1 MTPSPTRLLFAL
13 ACCLATAPAMA
24 AKVTKVEV
32 KGLADAAMQ
41 DNVRSA
47 LSLSDELDKDISAR
61 RLNYLLRQAEAET
74 REALEPFGYYSPTIV
89 IRRSDR
95 DRPVGAGN
103 ANRDAANADASDI
116 ATSPAVSADAPAS
129 TATDTATDTPSTTSV
144 VDDND
149 DDRDATTTPRNPA
162 RNGNGRNNGRTLD
175 VVIEI
180 DLGQPV
186 RVRRQQVGVEGAAQG
201 DKTVTEAV
209 AAFLPRQGEVL
220 DHQRYEASKRTIAAS
235 LLRHGYF
242 DAAFAAH
249 RVEVTR
255 ADFAADIDLRWT
267 SGERFLLGA
276 ASFKQEPKAV
286 IRDSLLAKLVNW
298 DEGEPYDEAKVER
311 LRRSLIALDYFG
323 LVEVSPKP
331 EDAQDKTVPIEV
343 NLTPAPRSI
352 YTMGLSYG
360 TLSGAG
366 ISGGVERRY
375 INSRGHKVLAQVDY
389 ADKRKF
395 ATLQYRVPAFAW
407 LDGWYTVSLQAADEL
422 TDYVNSRRL
431 ELVGSRSG
439 QFNDHLT
446 LVASL
451 HVLRERWAYNIAD
464 DGGGAL
470 APISVRYG
478 SFVFPQLRAEY
489 VDVDDRLDPR
499 RGAGGTLTL
508 RGGSGGSDGKATFLQ
523 LHASAQWFHGFD
535 ADSKLIVRG
544 EAGHT
549 FTDELLDLPTSLR
562 FFAGG
567 DRSVRGYGWHEIG
580 PKVETDNGFYYTG
593 AANVVT
599 ASVEYERYFK
609 GPWGA
614 AVFIDS
620 GSAFDGRKPDMHT
633 GVGIGLRWRS
643 PVGPVRI
650 DIARGLK
657 SPDSPFTLHLNIG
670 ASL

>member
-1 MTPSPTRLLFAL
+1 MTPSPTRLLLAL
-13 ACCLATAPAMA
+13 ACCLAMSPAMA

-32 KGLADAAMQ
+32 KGLADEAME
-41 DNVRSA
+41 DNVRTA
-47 LSLSDELDKDISAR
+47 LSLSDELDKDLSAR

-95 DRPVGAGN
+95 ERPVGAGN
-103 ANRDAANADASDI
+103 GNANRDATNNAADTTTADVDA
-116 ATSPAVSADAPAS
+116 VAD
-129 TATDTATDTPSTTSV
+129 TATDTASTTPA

-149 DDRDATTTPRNPA
+149 DDDRSDATTTPRNPA

-186 RVRRQQVGVEGAAQG
+186 RVRKHQVGVDGAAQA
-201 DKTVTEAV
+201 DRTVTEAV
-209 AAFLPRQGEVL
+209 AAFVPRQGEVL
-220 DHQRYEASKRTIAAS
+220 DHQQYEASKRSVAGA

-242 DAAFAAH
+242 DADLTAH

-276 ASFKQEPKAV
+276 TTFKQEPKAI
-286 IRDSLLAKLVNW
+286 IRDSLLDKLVNW

-331 EDAQDKTVPIEV
+331 DDAKDKVVPIEV

-352 YTMGLSYG
+352 YTAGLSYG

-375 INSRGHKVLAQVDY
+375 LNTRGHKALAHIDY
-389 ADKRKF
+389 ANKRKT

-407 LDGWYTVSLQAADEL
+407 LDGWYTASLQAVDEQ

-439 QFNDHLT
+439 QFNNQLN
-446 LVASL
+446 LVASM

-470 APISVRYG
+470 APVDYTYA
-478 SFVFPQLRAEY
+478 SFWFPALRAEY
-489 VDVDDRLDPR
+489 IDVDDRLAPR
-499 RGAGGTLTL
+499 RGAGGTLTM
-508 RGGSGGSDGKATFLQ
+508 RGGKGGADGDATFAQ
-523 LHASAQWFHGFD
+523 LHASVQWFRGFD
-535 ADSKLIVRG
+535 ADSRLIVRG

-549 FTDELLDLPTSLR
+549 FTDQILNLPPSLR
-562 FFAGG
+562 YYAGG

-580 PKVETDNGFYYTG
+580 PKVETDNGFYFTG
-593 AANVVT
+593 AANVFT
-599 ASVEYERYFK
+599 ASVEYERYFN

-620 GSAFDGRKPDMHT
+620 GSAFDGKTPDMHT
-633 GVGIGLRWRS
+633 GIGFGIRWRS

-657 SPDSPFTLHLNIG
+657 SPDSPFTIGLNIG
-670 ASL
+670 ADL